1 MVTTSAA
8 PPPRDLYPFEGRR
21 FDRGGGIRMHFHDEG
36 QGPPVVLLHGNPSW
50 SFLWR
55 DLVKDLRRDHRCV
68 APDHVGC
75 GLSDAPGAGD
85 YGYALGDRIA
95 DVDALLRHL
104 GIGGRVTLVL
114 HDWGGMIGMAWAARN
129 PDRVAR
135 LVLMNTAAFRSPA
148 PVPRELFMA
157 MKPILGPFLVRDLNL
172 FVRGAIRRCTVKP
185 LPQEVADAY
194 RAPHASRARRLS
206 VLRFVRDIPLFPKHP
221 SWPILEETERAL
233 PRFAGTPMLLCWGMQ
248 DFVFERPFLEEWT
261 RRFPGAEVHRFE
273 DAGHWLLEDAGDRIV
288 PLVRR
293 FLEAHPA

>member
-21 FDRGGGIRMHFHDEG
+21 FDRGGGIRMHFLDEG

-114 HDWGGMIGMAWAARN
+114 HDWGGMIGMAFDAWMMVPGWVRFQTTPEQTGVCLATIVDHIDHICQLVGNARHVGIGS
-129 PDRVAR
+129 D
-135 LVLMNTAAFRSPA
+135 LDGGYGKEQTAIDLETIAD
-148 PVPRELFMA
+148 LQ
-157 MKPILGPFLVRDLNL
+157 KLTTILAQ
-172 FVRGAIRRCTVKP
+172 RGYS
-185 LPQEVADAY
+185 VADIEGIMHGNWI
-194 RAPHASRARRLS
+194 RKLS
-206 VLRFVRDIPLFPKHP
+206 E
-221 SWPILEETERAL
+221 SL
-233 PRFAGTPMLLCWGMQ
+233 PT
-248 DFVFERPFLEEWT
+248 
-261 RRFPGAEVHRFE
+261 
-273 DAGHWLLEDAGDRIV
+273 
-288 PLVRR
+288 
-293 FLEAHPA
+293 